1 MEVNNCCKKYLEEW
15 EIVKDNLKAEIEYHK
30 EETYLVNELLTQQ
43 TERLHKIYYKYK
55 NLCER
60 LHGVP
65 PISEK

>member
-15 EIVKDNLKAEIEYHK
+15 SIVKDNLKAEIEYHK
-30 EETYLVNELLTQQ
+30 EETQLVNLLLKEQ

-55 NLCER
+55 NLCES

-65 PISEK
+65 PVSER